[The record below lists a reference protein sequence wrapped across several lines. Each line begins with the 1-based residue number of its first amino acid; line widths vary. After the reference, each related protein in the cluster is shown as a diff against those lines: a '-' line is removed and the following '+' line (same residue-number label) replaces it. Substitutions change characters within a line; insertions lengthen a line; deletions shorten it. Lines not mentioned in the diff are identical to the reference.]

1 MKSKQFIAGLIIG
14 ATVASGVGV
23 YAAGTMIEAT
33 KTDDTTIYVDGKKL
47 QLEDGFYILNYEG
60 RTYTSVR
67 AVAESLGADVD
78 YTSDDSGKYIRLT
91 SKEDVIIPT
100 PTPTPTPKPTVD
112 PTPTPTVAPTPTP
125 TPAIDYRLPPVRS
138 VGLGISAFVYS
149 AEVPI
154 DMTQVKIDFTNN
166 NSDGVS
172 MVDYPNIK
180 LIDEKGKEY
189 RVYTRDNSLLYNS
202 LPNKSD
208 IERQT
213 LEFEALKDGTKVILS
228 IPVSKTD
235 FSDGSIEKY
244 DIRIPIIIEA
254 YDSTT
259 VG

>member
-33 KTDDTTIYVDGKKL
+33 KTDDTTIYVDGEKL
-47 QLEDGFYILNYEG
+47 ELEDGFYILNYEG

-67 AVAESLGADVD
+67 AVAESLGADVG
-78 YTSDDSGKYIRLT
+78 YTSDNSGKYIRLT

-100 PTPTPTPKPTVD
+100 PTPIPTVE
-112 PTPTPTVAPTPTP
+112 PTPTPSVEPTPTPTP

-154 DMTQVKIDFTNN
+154 DMTQVKVDFTNN
-166 NSDGVS
+166 NADGVS
-172 MVDYPNIK
+172 MVDYQNIK

-189 RVYTRDNSLLYNS
+189 PVYTRDNSLLYNS

-208 IERQT
+208 IARQT
-213 LEFEALKDGTKVILS
+213 LEFEKLKDGTKVILS
-228 IPVSKTD
+228 IPVTKTD
-235 FSDGSIEKY
+235 FSDGNTEKY
-244 DIRIPIIIEA
+244 DIRIPIIIED

-259 VG
+259 VN